1 MEELKRVAD
10 YWLKQIKE
18 KQTMREA
25 AGLLR
30 VLVEAERRRN
40 AEETTPLQEKI
51 TNKC

>member
-1 MEELKRVAD
+1 MEELKRVAE

-18 KQTMREA
+18 KLTMREA

-40 AEETTPLQEKI
+40 AEGTTPLQEKI